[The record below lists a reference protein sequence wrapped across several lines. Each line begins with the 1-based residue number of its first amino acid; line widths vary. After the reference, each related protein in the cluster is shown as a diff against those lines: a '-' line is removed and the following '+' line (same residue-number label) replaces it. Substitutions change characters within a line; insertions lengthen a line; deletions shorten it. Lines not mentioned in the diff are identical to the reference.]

1 MICPLPGRLEKMF
14 SIPYNSVIKYPY
26 TLLVLTDTSDC
37 PGIAGLSFKCM
48 HHLIIY
54 TRVCIYMSPAWQA

>member
-26 TLLVLTDTSDC
+26 TLLVLTAISDC
-37 PGIAGLSFKCM
+37 PGIAGLYSK
-48 HHLIIY
+48 
-54 TRVCIYMSPAWQA
+54 YMDH

>member
-26 TLLVLTDTSDC
+26 TLLVLTATSDC
-37 PGIAGLSFKCM
+37 PGIAGLSYKYM
-48 HHLIIY
+48 HH
-54 TRVCIYMSPAWQA
+54 